1 MRRLLAVVGALGIL
15 VSAAAFS
22 ARGVWPWQR
31 LSVET
36 PVIVPVV
43 ERRVASDTLR
53 SGETVSELFARRGIG
68 AIDLGT
74 VVGLLGLD
82 ARRIRAGQV
91 FHFGYHDSAPHPIDV
106 TVRTKHTEETRV
118 VREASN
124 WTAEVRPIEWT
135 SHQVRLEGRIETS
148 LYDALI
154 DAEISEAIPSGDRV
168 RLAWDLA
175 DVFAWSVDFSRDLQP
190 GDRFTLLF
198 EREVSE
204 LGESRVGNI
213 LASHL
218 EVGGRRQ
225 SAFRFETQDGR
236 KQYFDTEGTSLKR
249 AFLRAPVEF
258 RRISS
263 RFSSARFHP
272 VLGVYRR
279 HEGIDYAANSGT
291 PVMAAGDG
299 SVLRAA
305 RAGGYGL
312 MVELRH
318 KSGITTRYAHLR
330 GFAPGVRTGA
340 RVRQGDVIGYVGAT
354 GLASG
359 PHLHYEF
366 RQNGVARNP
375 GSVDLGNGDPVSPQE
390 LAAFQAERDRLTH
403 LMRLGPQMP
412 AAIAADVD

>member
-1 MRRLLAVVGALGIL
+1 MRRLFAVVGALGIL
-15 VSAAAFS
+15 ISAAAFS
-22 ARGVWPWQR
+22 ARGSWPWQR
-31 LSVET
+31 LSAEA
-36 PVIVPVV
+36 PDIVPIV

-53 SGETVSELFARRGIG
+53 SGETIGELFARRGIG
-68 AIDLGT
+68 AIDLAT
-74 VVGLLGLD
+74 VVELLGID
-82 ARRIRAGQV
+82 ARRVRAGQV
-91 FHFGYHDSAPHPIDV
+91 FHFGYHDTVPHPVDV
-106 TVRTKHTEETRV
+106 TVRTKRTEETRV
-118 VREASN
+118 FREAAA
-124 WTAEVRPIEWT
+124 WTSEVRPIEWT
-135 SHQVRLEGRIETS
+135 QHQVRLEGRIETS

-154 DAEISEAIPSGDRV
+154 DAELSEDVPAGDRV

-175 DVFAWSVDFSRDLQP
+175 DVFAWSVDFSRDLQR

-204 LGESRVGNI
+204 LGETRVGNI

-218 EVGGRRQ
+218 EVGGRQQ

-236 KQYFDTEGTSLKR
+236 KQYFDVEGSSLKR

-272 VLGVYRR
+272 VLGVYRK
-279 HEGIDYAANSGT
+279 HEGIDYAASSGT

-299 SVLRAA
+299 TVLRAT

-312 MVELRH
+312 LVELRH

-330 GFAPGVRTGA
+330 GFAPGVRTGS

-375 GSVDLGNGDPVSPQE
+375 GSVDLGNGDPVPAGE
-390 LAAFQAERDRLTH
+390 LAAFLAHRDQLQH
-403 LMRLGPQMP
+403 LLRPGPQLP
-412 AAIAADVD
+412 AAIAADVE

>member
-22 ARGVWPWQR
+22 ARGDWPWQR

-106 TVRTKHTEETRV
+106 TVRTKLTEETRV

-124 WTAEVRPIEWT
+124 WTAEIRPIEWA

-148 LYDALI
+148 LYDALV

-412 AAIAADVD
+412 AAIAADVE

>member
-22 ARGVWPWQR
+22 ARGDWPWQR

-36 PVIVPVV
+36 PVIMPVV
-43 ERRVASDTLR
+43 ERRVASDTLQ

-106 TVRTKHTEETRV
+106 TVRTKLTEETRV

-124 WTAEVRPIEWT
+124 WTAEVRPIEWN

-148 LYDALI
+148 LYDALV

-279 HEGIDYAANSGT
+279 HEGIDYAASSGT

-412 AAIAADVD
+412 AAIAADVE